1 MNPKNPLSNAS
12 GYPDPTAYYGMQPVV
27 QQEAKQMQT
36 ISSLIHCIKT
46 MTDFA
51 GFEVIHCLLE
61 PLGLGGVGD
70 VEGDDIHR
78 SRSALPTLLAKF

>member
-1 MNPKNPLSNAS
+1 MRPGIPI
-12 GYPDPTAYYGMQPVV
+12 PRPTTGMQPVV

-51 GFEVIHCLLE
+51 GFEV
-61 PLGLGGVGD
+61 VGR
-70 VEGDDIHR
+70 I
-78 SRSALPTLLAKF
+78 ALRDKATGKIFK

>member
-1 MNPKNPLSNAS
+1 MPRKPLKSKRRNRINEPQEPSS

-27 QQEAKQMQT
+27 QQEAKERQT

-51 GFEVIHCLLE
+51 GFEV
-61 PLGLGGVGD
+61 VGR
-70 VEGDDIHR
+70 I
-78 SRSALPTLLAKF
+78 ALSDKATGKIFK

>member
-12 GYPDPTAYYGMQPVV
+12 GYPDPTAYYSMQPVV

-51 GFEVIHCLLE
+51 GFEV
-61 PLGLGGVGD
+61 VGR
-70 VEGDDIHR
+70 I
-78 SRSALPTLLAKF
+78 ALRDKATGKIFK

>member
-27 QQEAKQMQT
+27 QQEAKQA
-36 ISSLIHCIKT
+36 ISGLIHCIKT

-51 GFEVIHCLLE
+51 GFEV
-61 PLGLGGVGD
+61 VGR
-70 VEGDDIHR
+70 I
-78 SRSALPTLLAKF
+78 TLRDKATGKIFK

>member
-12 GYPDPTAYYGMQPVV
+12 GYPMAYYGMQPVV

-36 ISSLIHCIKT
+36 ISGLIHCIKT

-51 GFEVIHCLLE
+51 GFEV
-61 PLGLGGVGD
+61 VGR
-70 VEGDDIHR
+70 I
-78 SRSALPTLLAKF
+78 ALRDKATGKIFK

>member
-46 MTDFA
+46 MISPD
-51 GFEVIHCLLE
+51 
-61 PLGLGGVGD
+61 
-70 VEGDDIHR
+70 
-78 SRSALPTLLAKF
+78 SR

>member
-51 GFEVIHCLLE
+51 GFEV
-61 PLGLGGVGD
+61 VGR
-70 VEGDDIHR
+70 I
-78 SRSALPTLLAKF
+78 ALRGKATGKIFK